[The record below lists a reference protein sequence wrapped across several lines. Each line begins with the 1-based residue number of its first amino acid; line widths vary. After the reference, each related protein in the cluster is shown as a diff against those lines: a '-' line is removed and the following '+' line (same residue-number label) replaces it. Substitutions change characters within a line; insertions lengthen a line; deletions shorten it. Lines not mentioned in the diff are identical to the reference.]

1 MLMETTGKP
10 EQLSEVRVLFFG
22 MTGMLSRIPLAI
34 LLNGGVNVCGV
45 AVPASVLPPYILPK
59 HGRHPLTPTPLRGNY
74 ESGIRNYEE
83 GRPLTS
89 SPPHPIIIPGI
100 LELAAQH
107 QLPVYPVGRLKEAE
121 TMEMLTA
128 VAPDLICVSCF
139 NQIFPPPLL
148 ALPRLG
154 CLNVH
159 PSRLP
164 HFRGP
169 SPLFWVFHEG
179 QPETAVTVHFM
190 DAGIDTGD
198 IALQA
203 HLTLPDGISG
213 AQTEQM
219 AAERGGRLLLEAI
232 RQLADGRLPRH
243 PQSESGSYHPIPTA
257 DDFRLD
263 VNWPARRAFNFM
275 CGTAEWA
282 RPYPIGVAG
291 HELVLRTAVSFDP
304 DQVLPLPLLW
314 HGRTVSI
321 QFNPGVLVATVS

>member
-1 MLMETTGKP
+1 MLMETIGKP
-10 EQLSEVRVLFFG
+10 KPLSEVRVLFFG

-34 LLNGGVNVCGV
+34 LLNGGVNVCGI

-59 HGRHPLTPTPLRGNY
+59 HGRHPLTPSPHH
-74 ESGIRNYEE
+74 
-83 GRPLTS
+83 PLTS
-89 SPPHPIIIPGI
+89 SPPHPITIPGI
-100 LELAAQH
+100 LELAAQR
-107 QLPVYPVGRLKEAE
+107 QLPVYPVGRLKEAD
-121 TMEMLTA
+121 TLDMLTA

-203 HLTLPDGISG
+203 SLALPDGVSG

-219 AAERGGRLLLEAI
+219 AAERGGRLLLAAI
-232 RQLADGRLPRH
+232 RLLTNGRLPRH
-243 PQSESGSYHPIPTA
+243 PQTEPGSYFPIPA
-257 DDFRLD
+257 AGDFRLD
-263 VNWPARRAFNFM
+263 VNWPAQRAFNFM
-275 CGTAEWA
+275 RGTAEWA
-282 RPYPIGVAG
+282 RPYPISVAG

-304 DQVLPLPLLW
+304 DQVLPQPLLW

-321 QFNPGVLVATVS
+321 QFNPGVLVTAVT